1 MPAGC
6 DIFSS
11 MNLVHE
17 GNALPFAVFL
27 TGLWIVLNTNDPLSE
42 TWNYVFGIVIGALA
56 LVALFRD

>member
-1 MPAGC
+1 
-6 DIFSS
+6 

-42 TWNYVFGIVIGALA
+42 TWDYIFGIAIGVLA